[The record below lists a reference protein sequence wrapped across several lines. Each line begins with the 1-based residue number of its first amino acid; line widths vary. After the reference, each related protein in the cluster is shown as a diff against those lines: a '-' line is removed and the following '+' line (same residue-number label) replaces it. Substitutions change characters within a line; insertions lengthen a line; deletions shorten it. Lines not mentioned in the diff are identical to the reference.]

1 MFRIRRMR
9 AEDMTAVA
17 ELEKKVFPD
26 AWSERAIQETYEQ
39 PHTLILTAFEDKKL
53 IGYVILYMTLEDA
66 EISRIA
72 VDEAYR
78 RQKVASKILRE
89 LKLLCADNGISKLLL
104 EVRESNADARAF
116 YEEMGFTIDGVRKN
130 YYTMPV
136 EHAVLMSL
144 ELE

>member
-1 MFRIRRMR
+1 MR
-9 AEDMTAVA
+9 AEDMAAVA
-17 ELEKKVFPD
+17 ELEKAVFPD
-26 AWSERAIQETYEQ
+26 AWSEKAIQETYDQ

-53 IGYVILYMTLEDA
+53 VGYVILYLTLEDA
-66 EISRIA
+66 EIARIA

-104 EVRESNADARAF
+104 EVRESNEAARSF
-116 YEEMGFTIDGVRKN
+116 YEEMGFTTDGVRKN